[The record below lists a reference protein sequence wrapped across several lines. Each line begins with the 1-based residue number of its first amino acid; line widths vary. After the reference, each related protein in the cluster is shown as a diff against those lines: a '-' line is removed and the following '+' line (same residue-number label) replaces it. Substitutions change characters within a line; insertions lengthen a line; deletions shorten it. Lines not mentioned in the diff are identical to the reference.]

1 MIPTAAITIYFSLD
15 LVSHPL
21 IGIMWRVLRSQRRLQ
36 HVLAR
41 ASSQAQVAQAIGV
54 RSFSRKV
61 PGASGTPDPMP
72 EKEMHPDAQ
81 KPSLFSATDFYD
93 ELAEEEVDE
102 EDEHD
107 DEEYRRKQEEIQ
119 KELDSRT
126 GLVWTDPWE
135 VSEEQW
141 MSSTTVEDLPDW
153 SPEYVSRISQERVK
167 IHPGRCNNLVAESAE
182 ECLFS
187 RLYDA
192 ASHYSHTRL
201 SNQMVFLR
209 YRQLQSCRFLHQL
222 ARILDTDKPK
232 PMLPTG
238 NELNTNTFPSRCLS
252 WPATR

>member
-1 MIPTAAITIYFSLD
+1 MISPRPHQELSSSGNSHQNRFFG

-41 ASSQAQVAQAIGV
+41 ASSQAQVAQAISV
-54 RSFSRKV
+54 RSFSGKV
-61 PGASGTPDPMP
+61 PDVGGIPDPMA
-72 EKEMHPDAQ
+72 EMEMGSDAQ
-81 KPSLFSATDFYD
+81 KAPLFSASAMDFYD
-93 ELAEEEVDE
+93 ELAEEEVEDE
-102 EDEHD
+102 HEHD

-167 IHPGRCNNLVAESAE
+167 IHPGRCNNLFSESA
-182 ECLFS
+182 
-187 RLYDA
+187 RLYVLRHTILTRVSLIRWHSYVVDHCEAA
-192 ASHYSHTRL
+192 ASSTSLPASWTRT
-201 SNQMVFLR
+201 NQSLC
-209 YRQLQSCRFLHQL
+209 Y
-222 ARILDTDKPK
+222 
-232 PMLPTG
+232 LPETSSIQIHFRAG
-238 NELNTNTFPSRCLS
+238 V
-252 WPATR
+252 